1 MSVSETSP
9 QPLQKSGRVLK
20 PEQAAEVILKRVRE
34 IRGVESLKDDYET
47 PQDWFHE
54 GQLEAWAAEERTI
67 AVIAGT
73 QGGKSTFGPW
83 WLLREIQRKGPGDY
97 CIVGPTLELLKKKAL
112 PEMIRVFAD
121 LKLGEYKSAERLF
134 VFSEHGLISM
144 FGTSDEPC
152 KIFVGYATKQDSL
165 ESATY
170 KAVWADEAGQ
180 ADFKLGSYQAL
191 NRRLAIHQG
200 RILFSTT
207 PYTWNWLKSE
217 IYDRYVN
224 NEEGYAVVNFP
235 SNLNPAFPQAE
246 FERQRKLLPEWLF
259 GLMYEGKFT
268 KPAGVV
274 FPSFFDSGRCARFEI
289 PASWRRL
296 SGHDFGPIHTAACFA
311 AQNPKTGVIY
321 VYGTYM
327 PGEQRTTENHGASM
341 LKKQNLRTAPL
352 AWGGAPSEDNWRRD
366 FTNVGYPIRKPPV
379 ADLFE
384 GIHRLDSLIQR
395 GLFKVFDDL
404 KHLCEEFTTYSYEL
418 SKTGEVLDDKIQDK
432 ETYHR
437 IDCCRYLACA
447 LYEGLA
453 DVLPEEPESRFE
465 PESAFPKKL
474 THAERVAAGMRD

>member
-1 MSVSETSP
+1 MTLRDS
-9 QPLQKSGRVLK
+9 LI
-20 PEQAAEVILKRVRE
+20 EQLRDGLLAEVRE
-34 IRGVESLKDDYET
+34 STDFQT
-47 PQDWFHE
+47 AQDWFHD
-54 GQLEAWAAEERTI
+54 GQLEAWSKEERTV
-67 AVIAGT
+67 AVISGT
-73 QGGKSTFGPW
+73 QGGKSVFGPW

-97 CIVGPTLELLKKKAL
+97 AIVGPTLELLKKKAL
-112 PEMIRVFAD
+112 PEMVRVFTD
-121 LKLGEYKSAERLF
+121 NGLGRYKQTERIF
-134 VFSEHGLISM
+134 EFSPEGLVKM
-144 FGTSDEPC
+144 FGTASEPC
-152 KIFVGYATKQDSL
+152 TIFVGYATKSDSL

-191 NRRLAIHQG
+191 NRRLSIHQG

-217 IYDRYVN
+217 IYDRWVN
-224 NEEGYAVVNFP
+224 NEEGYTVVNFP
-235 SNLNPAFPQAE
+235 SNMNPAFPDAE
-246 FERQRKLLPEWLF
+246 YERQKKLLPDWLF

-274 FPSFFDSGRCARFEI
+274 FPSFFDKGRCERFEI
-289 PASWRRL
+289 PPTWRRF
-296 SGHDFGPIHTAACFA
+296 SGHDFGPIHTAGCFA
-311 AQNPKTGVIY
+311 AQDPESGIVYI
-321 VYGTYM
+321 YGTYL
-327 PGEQRTTENHGASM
+327 PGEQRTTENHAASM
-341 LKKQNLRTAPL
+341 LKLQNKKQPPM
-352 AWGGAPSEDNWRRD
+352 AWGGAPSEDGWRDD
-366 FTNVGYPIRKPPV
+366 FSKVGYLIRKPPV

-384 GIHRLDSLIQR
+384 GIYRLDSLMQR

-453 DVLPEEPESRFE
+453 DAIPDPESRFE
-465 PESAFPKKL
+465 KQEPLKSP
-474 THAERVAAGMRD
+474 RVTKSDRMAQAIQ

>member
-1 MSVSETSP
+1 MKTLEEATQVALSGLSKAYSGEPTEDFEVP
-9 QPLQKSGRVLK
+9 QG
-20 PEQAAEVILKRVRE
+20 
-34 IRGVESLKDDYET
+34 
-47 PQDWFHE
+47 WFHE
-54 GQLEAWAAEERTI
+54 GQLEAWGISERI
-67 AVIAGT
+67 VAVISGT

-97 CIVGPTLELLKKKAL
+97 AIIGPTLELLKKKAL
-112 PEMIRVFAD
+112 PEMVRVFHD
-121 LKLGEYKSAERLF
+121 LKLGRYKQTERIF
-134 VFSEHGLISM
+134 EFSEEGLNKM
-144 FGTSDEPC
+144 FGSADEPC
-152 KIFVGYATKQDSL
+152 KIFVGYATKPDSL

-207 PYTWNWLKSE
+207 PYTWNWLKTE
-217 IYDRYVN
+217 IHDRWVN
-224 NEEGYAVVNFP
+224 NEPGYAVVNFP
-235 SNLNPAFPQAE
+235 SNMNPAFPEAE
-246 FERQRKLLPEWLF
+246 FERQKKLLPAWLF

-274 FPSFFDSGRCARFEI
+274 FPSFFEKGTCPRFEI
-289 PASWRRL
+289 PPNWRRMT
-296 SGHDFGPIHTAACFA
+296 GHDFGPIHTAACLA

-321 VYGTYM
+321 IYGTYL
-327 PGEQRTTENHGASM
+327 PGEQRTTEQHIDSI
-341 LKKQNLRTAPL
+341 LKRQGLKHAPL
-352 AWGGAPSEDNWRRD
+352 AWGGAPSEQTKYRD
-366 FTNVGYPIRKPPV
+366 DYTRAGYPIRKPPIPI
-379 ADLFE
+379 LFE
-384 GIHRLDSLIQR
+384 GIYRLDSLIQR

-404 KHLCEEFTTYSYEL
+404 KHLKEEFQTYSYEL

-453 DVLPEEPESRFE
+453 DVFPEQPDTRFE
-465 PESAFPKKL
+465 PEEAFPKKL
-474 THAERVAAGMRD
+474 NREERLAAGMRD